1 MVIVIGPIYR
11 YRLQGNTFSAGINN
25 TTTTAAVAATPD
37 HIDFTLDDLR
47 QHRILLLNAINN
59 PIQSLPNNF
68 FKSPELAGQIK
79 NSLNKEILTN
89 ADSIA
94 SLLKS
99 DRLDEA
105 IKKLGDLRAKMDSSF
120 KGIAA
125 DDLIVASNAQSAIL
139 PKIDNLIEALK
150 KQM

>member
-1 MVIVIGPIYR
+1 MLSTTPYR
-11 YRLQGNTFSAGINN
+11 TFPTI
-25 TTTTAAVAATPD
+25 
-37 HIDFTLDDLR
+37 
-47 QHRILLLNAINN
+47 
-59 PIQSLPNNF
+59 SL
-68 FKSPELAGQIK
+68 SPELAGQIK
-79 NSLNKEILTN
+79 NNLNKDILTN

-105 IKKLGDLRAKMDSSF
+105 IKKLADLRAKMDSSF

-139 PKIDNLIEALK
+139 PKIDNLIETLK

>member
-1 MVIVIGPIYR
+1 M
-11 YRLQGNTFSAGINN
+11 
-25 TTTTAAVAATPD
+25 
-37 HIDFTLDDLR
+37 
-47 QHRILLLNAINN
+47 
-59 PIQSLPNNF
+59 
-68 FKSPELAGQIK
+68 
-79 NSLNKEILTN
+79 NKEILTN